1 MKSDTTIDYA
11 IFQLSPKR
19 SRCELFVSGGG
30 KTEKL
35 ASGLVKPFVSHLK
48 VAEEQVARAVQSI
61 KLEAQKGKDVGK
73 WFTKGTLERFVRF
86 VSTPEVLELVNTFDA
101 EMSQLEAARRIYLQG
116 VARDQLPGMPGEN
129 ETAADVTKKELLR
142 AIDVRLV
149 AVKQD
154 LTTAC
159 ARASAAGFTLDNVSE
174 LLLFAD
180 RFGAHRLNEACNK
193 FISLCQRQPELI
205 SPWKGIDDR
214 AVRSSSDSD
223 MSVDDPS
230 HPTEEMSSLKPIGTL
245 QRPQHSYQS
254 RQEQGIRHVS
264 DSSKPA
270 ISQHKLSI
278 SKSFPVQH
286 ALTEPNSDCDEGRQS
301 EGNAKKDTEKRMDPS
316 LPLST
321 QQPARRLSVQ
331 DRINMFEN
339 KQKEQSGS
347 GSTLGKTIGGGKVAE
362 LRRLS
367 SDVSSS
373 SAPESSVVEKAVF
386 RRWSGASDMSIELSG
401 ETKENDHRESTTTP
415 CSSLNSWTN
424 NDVDSLKDATSQL
437 SLGSKEDLD
446 ALQIAQFRAP
456 TMGRAADS
464 VELQELATSQPSSRA
479 FSIRADEVEVKDQK
493 ISDIQFRS
501 FSGKTED
508 VSLKDRVA
516 EHTQFRHSLRGA
528 EHVEPKDQGS
538 SQTHLGVSLSRAE
551 HIRSIGQAAFH
562 TQSSTLSRS
571 VENVDLEDSASSHIP
586 FRALSSKAEDVGL
599 RNDAPQ
605 ISVKAIPRKLED
617 VGLKD
622 QSASLPPVGSYPS
635 KALEVRSKSKD
646 PLGSQFQLKAFPSKV
661 EDIGKDP
668 MASQTQYKRFS
679 GRAEEVGKRDQ
690 SSSQSQ
696 WRSFAGIT
704 EEVGKMGFLSS
715 QPQLGASFPTKLE
728 ELGQRVA
735 DLQGIKLQRQISAP
749 GQNKKF
755 QLKQDQSA
763 FLSGNGEASL
773 MERKSTETPET
784 IDLASINIV
793 EPTQKVRQSKGNQE
807 LNDELQ
813 VKANELEKI
822 FAAHKL
828 RVPGDQKASAWRS
841 KMADV
846 QVEQH
851 TTVVNRKLGE
861 FNSTQLSS
869 NKQLSSFGP
878 PEDIRGKFY
887 KRYMQKRDAKL
898 REESD
903 SKKAQKEAKMKAM
916 HDSLERSKAE
926 MKSKFSMSADK
937 TDSGL
942 NARRRAERLRF
953 LNVHAAMKNKEQQLE
968 EPFQTDGE
976 DLPTLPEDTHFG
988 QDVPFNE
995 TFLGDSSIR
1004 NIQSKKLLS
1013 NKSLSSTPR
1022 TTVASIP
1029 RSFVKANNS
1038 VSGRRRLENP
1048 LTHSVPNLSDFKK
1061 ENTKPSSG
1069 SSKTVTRLQIK
1080 NYVRSKST
1088 SEDIPLVKE
1097 EKPCQSQS
1105 MRKSS
1110 ESPNELEDSSPLNS
1124 ATFFKKQ
1131 TERSLGNNIP
1141 KNGELKNSLREGNG
1155 IGPGT
1160 GAGIPKLKASMSSY
1174 NLKNGEESDELV
1186 NQPEDSSNMVRGEDE
1201 EEFERSGDEV
1211 FKMGDFPAESG
1222 NENQRLGQESE
1233 KYDPGS
1239 ENDEVLRSLSQVD
1252 DNSGAAVVA
1261 MSSKFDSFV
1270 GTMQDSPGESPASWN
1285 SHMYNAFSYTHDASD
1300 VDASIDSPVDSPAS
1314 WNSHSMTQMEAD
1326 AARMRKKWG
1335 SAQKPII
1342 VANTSHQ
1349 SRKDVTKGFKRL
1361 LKFGRKSKGAE
1372 SLITDWA
1379 SASTTSEGDDDIE
1392 DGRDLTNRSLENS
1405 RKTRMGISQYHSYD
1419 GFSEGEIANEQ
1430 VQSLRRSIPAPP
1442 VNFKLREDHISGSS
1456 LKAPRS
1462 FFSLSSFRS
1471 KGSESKP
1478 RSIVRSIST
1487 QKHQGIEAFV
1497 RWRVVEELGC
1507 ALIVRRPGLQLRD
1520 FVESGDV
1527 WKIFPGFD
1535 AIGTGAFCVDECW
1548 GDRKKELFPS
1558 SGMFGFDAL
1567 VAEKKSRF

>member
-1 MKSDTTIDYA
+1 
-11 IFQLSPKR
+11 
-19 SRCELFVSGGG
+19 
-30 KTEKL
+30 
-35 ASGLVKPFVSHLK
+35 
-48 VAEEQVARAVQSI
+48 
-61 KLEAQKGKDVGK
+61 
-73 WFTKGTLERFVRF
+73 
-86 VSTPEVLELVNTFDA
+86 
-101 EMSQLEAARRIYLQG
+101 
-116 VARDQLPGMPGEN
+116 
-129 ETAADVTKKELLR
+129 
-142 AIDVRLV
+142 
-149 AVKQD
+149 
-154 LTTAC
+154 
-159 ARASAAGFTLDNVSE
+159 
-174 LLLFAD
+174 
-180 RFGAHRLNEACNK
+180 
-193 FISLCQRQPELI
+193 
-205 SPWKGIDDR
+205 
-214 AVRSSSDSD
+214 
-223 MSVDDPS
+223 MSVDD
-230 HPTEEMSSLKPIGTL
+230 PTEEMSSLKPIGTL

-254 RQEQGIRHVS
+254 RQEQGTHHVS

-270 ISQHKLSI
+270 ISQPKLSI
-278 SKSFPVQH
+278 SKSFPVQQ

-301 EGNAKKDTEKRMDPS
+301 EGNAKKDTEKRRDPS

-347 GSTLGKTIGGGKVAE
+347 GSTLGKTVVGGKVAE

-367 SDVSSS
+367 FDVSSS

-401 ETKENDHRESTTTP
+401 ETKENDHHESTTTP
-415 CSSLNSWTN
+415 CSSSNSQTN
-424 NDVDSLKDATSQL
+424 KDVDSLKDATSQL

-464 VELQELATSQPSSRA
+464 VELQEQATSQPRSRA

-586 FRALSSKAEDVGL
+586 FRAPSSKAEDVGL

-605 ISVKAIPRKLED
+605 ILDKAIPRKLED

-622 QSASLPPVGSYPS
+622 QSASLPPVGTYPS

-646 PLGSQFQLKAFPSKV
+646 SMGSQFQLKAFPSKV

-704 EEVGKMGFLSS
+704 EEVGKMGFLSA

-728 ELGQRVA
+728 ESGERVA
-735 DLQGIKLQRQISAP
+735 GLQGMKLQRQISAP

-755 QLKQDQSA
+755 QLKEDQSA

-773 MERKSTETPET
+773 MERKSTETSET
-784 IDLASINIV
+784 IDLAPINIV

-813 VKANELEKI
+813 VKANELEKL

-828 RVPGDQKASAWRS
+828 RVPGDQTASAWRS

-861 FNSTQLSS
+861 FNSTQLSTKNQVRGPSENS
-869 NKQLSSFGP
+869 NNVLGFDVTSHQKMVDNQYNGNSLKQLSSFGP

-942 NARRRAERLRF
+942 NARRRAERLRSF
-953 LNVHAAMKNKEQQLE
+953 NVHAAMKNKEQ
-968 EPFQTDGE
+968 
-976 DLPTLPEDTHFG
+976 
-988 QDVPFNE
+988 V
-995 TFLGDSSIR
+995 
-1004 NIQSKKLLS
+1004 
-1013 NKSLSSTPR
+1013 SL
-1022 TTVASIP
+1022 V
-1029 RSFVKANNS
+1029 
-1038 VSGRRRLENP
+1038 
-1048 LTHSVPNLSDFKK
+1048 
-1061 ENTKPSSG
+1061 
-1069 SSKTVTRLQIK
+1069 
-1080 NYVRSKST
+1080 
-1088 SEDIPLVKE
+1088 
-1097 EKPCQSQS
+1097 
-1105 MRKSS
+1105 
-1110 ESPNELEDSSPLNS
+1110 
-1124 ATFFKKQ
+1124 
-1131 TERSLGNNIP
+1131 
-1141 KNGELKNSLREGNG
+1141 
-1155 IGPGT
+1155 
-1160 GAGIPKLKASMSSY
+1160 
-1174 NLKNGEESDELV
+1174 
-1186 NQPEDSSNMVRGEDE
+1186 
-1201 EEFERSGDEV
+1201 
-1211 FKMGDFPAESG
+1211 
-1222 NENQRLGQESE
+1222 
-1233 KYDPGS
+1233 
-1239 ENDEVLRSLSQVD
+1239 
-1252 DNSGAAVVA
+1252 
-1261 MSSKFDSFV
+1261 
-1270 GTMQDSPGESPASWN
+1270 
-1285 SHMYNAFSYTHDASD
+1285 
-1300 VDASIDSPVDSPAS
+1300 
-1314 WNSHSMTQMEAD
+1314 
-1326 AARMRKKWG
+1326 
-1335 SAQKPII
+1335 
-1342 VANTSHQ
+1342 
-1349 SRKDVTKGFKRL
+1349 
-1361 LKFGRKSKGAE
+1361 
-1372 SLITDWA
+1372 
-1379 SASTTSEGDDDIE
+1379 
-1392 DGRDLTNRSLENS
+1392 
-1405 RKTRMGISQYHSYD
+1405 
-1419 GFSEGEIANEQ
+1419 
-1430 VQSLRRSIPAPP
+1430 
-1442 VNFKLREDHISGSS
+1442 
-1456 LKAPRS
+1456 
-1462 FFSLSSFRS
+1462 
-1471 KGSESKP
+1471 
-1478 RSIVRSIST
+1478 
-1487 QKHQGIEAFV
+1487 
-1497 RWRVVEELGC
+1497 
-1507 ALIVRRPGLQLRD
+1507 
-1520 FVESGDV
+1520 
-1527 WKIFPGFD
+1527 
-1535 AIGTGAFCVDECW
+1535 
-1548 GDRKKELFPS
+1548 
-1558 SGMFGFDAL
+1558 
-1567 VAEKKSRF
+1567 

>member
-1 MKSDTTIDYA
+1 M
-11 IFQLSPKR
+11 L
-19 SRCELFVSGGG
+19 
-30 KTEKL
+30 
-35 ASGLVKPFVSHLK
+35 
-48 VAEEQVARAVQSI
+48 
-61 KLEAQKGKDVGK
+61 
-73 WFTKGTLERFVRF
+73 
-86 VSTPEVLELVNTFDA
+86 
-101 EMSQLEAARRIYLQG
+101 
-116 VARDQLPGMPGEN
+116 
-129 ETAADVTKKELLR
+129 
-142 AIDVRLV
+142 
-149 AVKQD
+149 
-154 LTTAC
+154 
-159 ARASAAGFTLDNVSE
+159 
-174 LLLFAD
+174 
-180 RFGAHRLNEACNK
+180 
-193 FISLCQRQPELI
+193 
-205 SPWKGIDDR
+205 
-214 AVRSSSDSD
+214 
-223 MSVDDPS
+223 
-230 HPTEEMSSLKPIGTL
+230 SLKSIEP
-245 QRPQHSYQS
+245 QQHRQHSYQCN
-254 RQEQGIRHVS
+254 QEQDTSRVS
-264 DSSKPA
+264 DLSKPA
-270 ISQHKLSI
+270 ISQPKLST
-278 SKSFPVQH
+278 SASFP
-286 ALTEPNSDCDEGRQS
+286 ACRPLREPSSKCDEGRES
-301 EGNAKKDTEKRMDPS
+301 ELASKKDTEKAMDVSP
-316 LPLST
+316 PLST

-401 ETKENDHRESTTTP
+401 ETKENDHHESTTTP

-728 ELGQRVA
+728 ELGERVA

-755 QLKQDQSA
+755 QIKQDQSA

-828 RVPGDQKASAWRS
+828 RVPGDQTASAWRS

-869 NKQLSSFGP
+869 KNQLSSFGP

-1239 ENDEVLRSLSQVD
+1239 ENEVLRSLSQVD

-1270 GTMQDSPGESPASWN
+1270 GTIQDSPGESPASWN

-1405 RKTRMGISQYHSYD
+1405 RKTRMGISQYNSYD

-1478 RSIVRSIST
+1478 R
-1487 QKHQGIEAFV
+1487 
-1497 RWRVVEELGC
+1497 
-1507 ALIVRRPGLQLRD
+1507 
-1520 FVESGDV
+1520 
-1527 WKIFPGFD
+1527 
-1535 AIGTGAFCVDECW
+1535 
-1548 GDRKKELFPS
+1548 
-1558 SGMFGFDAL
+1558 
-1567 VAEKKSRF
+1567 